1 MARARAS
8 GAPGALACRRLHF
21 PNWPW
26 LLAAAL
32 LHPVTSD
39 ASKSI
44 LGRMGVAFNCPHW
57 DSLALQHL

>member
-1 MARARAS
+1 MQAAS
-8 GAPGALACRRLHF
+8 LSQ
-21 PNWPW
+21 WPW